1 MKKQELQT
9 EFIKR
14 INEDKAIIYKVC
26 NAYFDTK
33 EDRQDMFQEIVYQMW
48 KAYPNYKGL
57 SKFSTWMYR
66 IALNTAITFIRK
78 KKITSSDLEIYNEST
93 YTHNDDNENIQLL
106 YKAIK
111 KLNKA
116 DRAVILLYLD
126 DMTYREISATLGIS
140 EKNVSVKLVR
150 IKRKL
155 ELVIKE
161 MKES

>member
-33 EDRQDMFQEIVYQMW
+33 EDRQDIFQEIVYQMW

-78 KKITSSDLEIYNEST
+78 KKNTSSDLEIYNEST
-93 YTHNDDNENIQLL
+93 YTHNDDTENIQLL

-111 KLNKA
+111 MLNKA
-116 DRAVILLYLD
+116 DRAIILLYLD
-126 DMTYREISATLGIS
+126 DMTYREISATIGIS

-161 MKES
+161 MKVS